1 VVKRELFS
9 TPMAA
14 EFFAIKSLESQIGEP
29 KEDFGFWI
37 AKELLDNALDSTEAG
52 GAEPKIWLQLQRDD
66 KYLVITVTDNG
77 VGLSEETIRQII
89 DFEAF
94 ASDKAVY
101 RSPTRGQQ
109 GHAWKAIVGITHSL
123 GDTRPIVIES
133 QGLRHVITV
142 KLDDLGLKPNI
153 DYPKP
158 EKLRGRRGSTKVT
171 VTVPLKDQDKWDGHW
186 LIRQF
191 AIFNPHAVLILQAD
205 SESPSRAGFYK
216 SAPPGWTKPKPD
228 DPQVAWYYDDAS
240 FSGLVASYIYG
251 SRHGGSDVPIGEFIA
266 GFKGLSGSQKQK
278 QVRSVLP
285 RGITH
290 LSDFGDQMDR
300 VPILLQAMQAHSKPP
315 TAAALSRVPEEHLHN
330 CFDRWYGVRRWWY
343 RDTPKNLVDDRGMP
357 WVIQVVVA
365 ETKGPGNMYWGI
377 NYSPVARDPLSNTVF
392 DASGLKDE
400 WYEEFEGIHEF
411 LDRMD
416 ASPDGRRNR
425 AALVHLITP
434 VARFLEKGKTTLEVR

>member
-1 VVKRELFS
+1 MVKRELFS

-29 KEDFGFWI
+29 QEDFGFWI
-37 AKELLDNALDSTEAG
+37 AKELLDNALDSTETG
-52 GAEPKIWLQLQRDD
+52 GAEPKIGLQLQRDD

-77 VGLSEETIRQII
+77 VGMSEETIRQII
-89 DFEAF
+89 DFEVF

-109 GHAWKAIVGITHSL
+109 GHAWKAILGITHAL

-142 KLDDLGLKPNI
+142 KLDDLGLKPEI
-153 DYPKP
+153 DYRV
-158 EKLRGRRGSTKVT
+158 EKLRLRRGSTKVT
-171 VTVPLKDQDKWDGHW
+171 VTVPLNEQDEWDGNW
-186 LIRQF
+186 LIPRF
-191 AIFNPHAVLILQAD
+191 AIFNPHATFTLLAE
-205 SESPSRAGFYK
+205 SEEPSRARFYK
-216 SAPPGWTKPKPD
+216 SVPAGWPKPRPD
-228 DPQVAWYYDDAS
+228 DPPVACYYDDAS
-240 FSGLVASYIYG
+240 FSRLVASYIYQ
-251 SRHGGSDVPIGEFIA
+251 SRHGGRDVPIGEFIA
-266 GFKGLSGSQKQK
+266 RFRDLKGSQKQK
-278 QVRSVLP
+278 QIRSLLP
-285 RGITH
+285 GGITH
-290 LSDFGDQMDR
+290 LSDFRDRMDLLP
-300 VPILLQAMQAHSKPP
+300 VLLQVMQACSKPP

-357 WVIQVVVA
+357 WVIQVAVA
-365 ETKGPGNMYWGI
+365 ETEVSGDMHYAI
-377 NYSPVARDPLSNTVF
+377 NYSPVVRDPLSNTDF

-400 WYEEFEGIHEF
+400 YWRFFTGIHEF

-416 ASPDGRRNR
+416 VFPDGKRNR

-434 VARFLEKGKTTLEVR
+434 VARFLEKGKTTLAVR